1 MKPYDQPVVSWR
13 DDAQRLLAQLGV
25 VALTVVLVLA
35 FVALQGCSSQL
46 PQAPAPKPE
55 VVIVE
60 KVIAEPCVESA
71 PIKPVYRWGAGSAK
85 RTMSD
90 REAVVLL
97 SAELDKAKQYGVD
110 WEAATVGCVKA
121 AAEVAKS
128 VSN

>member
-1 MKPYDQPVVSWR
+1 MKPSDLPAVSWR
-13 DDAQRLLAQLGV
+13 DAAQRFLAQLGV
-25 VALTVVLVLA
+25 VALTIVVVLA
-35 FVALQGCSSQL
+35 IAALQGCASQL

-60 KVIAEPCVESA
+60 KVITEPCVESA

-97 SAELDKAKQYGVD
+97 SAELDKAKQYGID
-110 WEAATVGCVKA
+110 WEAATAGCVKG
-121 AAEVAKS
+121 S
-128 VSN
+128 